1 MTVASR
7 PEYTSQATQIEQAR
21 AAHDVMVAMEAAKKW
36 RRDLPQVRQDMLAVC
51 QTERVAKTAFW
62 SLPRGDKKLTG
73 SSVQLMR
80 TIAAI
85 FGNMDVGAR
94 QLDRN
99 ERGRFSEMQAWAW
112 DLQSNFRIAETF
124 IVPWIVDLRNEGSR
138 PAKSEREIR
147 ELLSAV
153 AQRKVRVQ
161 IANVLP
167 DWYVAEAE
175 DTAMAVIEQRG
186 VPIEKVRADT
196 AKLLDPLGVQM
207 PNVLYRVGR
216 DKWSD
221 TLRGDLAVLRIAA
234 DQILRGEASVAD
246 LFPPPP
252 KPGTPFVPEVGA
264 KPIAEQTPAVDTAPS
279 EDLLGEKPKLT
290 PKTRRELMA
299 LCTEAG
305 LDPRK
310 DRDRRLRLFEILGD
324 LSEPL
329 TSGDLLTEE
338 DGQRIAELLRA
349 RGDSVKAF
357 VEQTLRKD
365 DEERA
370 RDLVEAAEDAP
381 PEAPEEE
388 SS

>member
-7 PEYTSQATQIEQAR
+7 PEYTSQGTQIEQAR

-36 RRDLPQVRQDMLAVC
+36 NRNLKKVREDMLLVC

-62 SLPRGDKKLTG
+62 SLPRGGKELTG

-124 IVPWIVDLRNEGSR
+124 IVPWIVDLKNEGSR

-175 DTAMAVIEQRG
+175 DTAMAVVEQRG

-216 DKWSD
+216 DKWTD

-252 KPGTPFVPEVGA
+252 KPGAPFVPEAGA
-264 KPIAEQTPAVDTAPS
+264 KPITQQEPAVDTDADP
-279 EDLLGEKPKLT
+279 LGEKPKLT

-310 DRDRRLRLFEILGD
+310 DRDRRLRLFEILAD
-324 LSEPL
+324 LAEPL
-329 TSGDLLTEE
+329 TSGDLLSEE
-338 DGQRIAELLRA
+338 DGQVIAALLRA
-349 RGDSVKAF
+349 RGEGVKDWVA
-357 VEQTLRKD
+357 QTLRED

-370 RDLVEAAEDAP
+370 RDLAEPTEDT
-381 PEAPEEE
+381 PEE
-388 SS
+388 